1 MKIRSISLTNVRKF
15 VGRTAILSGIGD
27 GISVV
32 SEANEFGKS
41 TFFDSLHALFF
52 EKFGSVAKPIKS
64 LQPYA
69 GGAVK
74 VTAEIEHGGTN
85 YLIEKRW
92 LSQKGATIRN
102 LTGGA
107 IVAQDGEAEDW
118 IAGVIGENRE
128 GPAGLLW
135 VRQGVTLLE
144 ASGGTAAE
152 KAEKE
157 RLTQTRRD
165 LLSSVA
171 GEIEIMTGGR
181 RMDRVLRRCSED
193 LAKFTTSSGKPSGAW
208 KAIQDEVNDLAQ
220 KHLELKKLCDDLAQA
235 LASRRDAEEEI
246 ARLESPAERAR
257 RDKDLKEAQGQE
269 KNAEA
274 HAGKTEHAENVLKT
288 IGLEYDAAVKELHT
302 LEAARQRLI
311 DASAEE
317 VRLGKAVY
325 DANVNVSNLRNSEN
339 EALDRLETAT
349 QALKNLRSELERSHK
364 HQASIQAAKRVEELR
379 LPLGK
384 AKQFRSDIE
393 THSARLAA
401 NKATPQWLKTVEQ
414 ANTDLVRLT
423 TTQLAQA
430 AQIIVTYK
438 TGVRITLDGNSIPE
452 NKTVPLP
459 RRAVIDLPGIG
470 ELQFEAG
477 GGEEHRNLDKEVV
490 KASDKLAQILSACG
504 AKAVMDAHDLARL
517 RQEEVDLEKLAEKSL
532 ALIAPRGI
540 DDLQKLLAEA
550 EGLIVSGG
558 DDVGT
563 IKSPDELTP
572 AISESEENVD
582 KQRNDFS
589 KLQHLRGDAKEKQV
603 RLTTEYEAALRELK
617 LAEQAAGLPQD
628 REDRRLKAAAKVTQI
643 QVKQKDAQNAY
654 ESLMADATDL
664 VTVKAN
670 LSRAEEAV
678 KAVASRLKTLGEK
691 QSALSATIELQAAN
705 GIEERRDEVSGRLE
719 TARLRSQLLAA
730 EVAALIRLRDIIEET
745 RNAAKDTYFEPI
757 KKELI
762 PLLRILHSD
771 AALSFDTTSMLP
783 TRLQRGDAQEEMES
797 LSGGTQEQIA
807 ILTRLAFA
815 NLLAKQGKSM
825 PIILDDALVYS
836 DDSRIIKMFTAL
848 HRAAMNQQIIVFS
861 CRQLAFVGLGGTK
874 PILEIS
880 NVV

>member
-1 MKIRSISLTNVRKF
+1 L
-15 VGRTAILSGIGD
+15 
-27 GISVV
+27 
-32 SEANEFGKS
+32 
-41 TFFDSLHALFF
+41 
-52 EKFGSVAKPIKS
+52 
-64 LQPYA
+64 
-69 GGAVK
+69 
-74 VTAEIEHGGTN
+74 
-85 YLIEKRW
+85 
-92 LSQKGATIRN
+92 
-102 LTGGA
+102 
-107 IVAQDGEAEDW
+107 DGEAEDW
-118 IAGVIGENRE
+118 ITGVIGENRE

-135 VRQGVTLLE
+135 VRQG
-144 ASGGTAAE
+144 AAE

-181 RMDRVLRRCSED
+181 RMDRVLRRCTED
-193 LAKFTTSSGKPSGAW
+193 LAKITTPSGKPSGAW
-208 KAIQDEVNDLAQ
+208 KAIQDDVNELAQ
-220 KHLELKKLCDDLAQA
+220 KHLDLKKLCDDLAQA

-246 ARLESPAERAR
+246 ARLESPAERIR
-257 RDKDLKEAQGQE
+257 REKDLKEAQDQE

-274 HAGKTEHAENVLKT
+274 HAGKAEHAKTVLKT
-288 IGLEYDAAVKELHT
+288 IGLEYDAAVKELHA
-302 LEAARQRLI
+302 LEAVRQRLV
-311 DASAEE
+311 DASTTEDYL
-317 VRLGKAVY
+317 RKAVN
-325 DANVNVSNLRNSEN
+325 DANENVSNLRHLEN
-339 EALDRLETAT
+339 EAFEKLGAAT
-349 QALKNLRSELERSHK
+349 RALKTLRSELELAHK
-364 HQASIQAAKRVEELR
+364 HHASAQATIRVQELR
-379 LPLGK
+379 DTLGK
-384 AKQFRSDIE
+384 AEQLRSDIE
-393 THSARLAA
+393 THAARLAA
-401 NKATPQWLKTVEQ
+401 NKATPQWLKSVEQ

-438 TGVRITLDGNSIPE
+438 TDVRITLDGNPIPE

-504 AKAVMDAHDLARL
+504 AKAVMDAHVLARL

-558 DDVGT
+558 DDIGT

-589 KLQHLRGDAKEKQV
+589 KLQHLHGDAKEKQV

-617 LAEQAAGLPQD
+617 LTEQAAGLAQE
-628 REDRRLKAAAKVTQI
+628 REDRRLKAGAKVTQI
-643 QVKQKDAQNAY
+643 QAKQKDAQNAY
-654 ESLMADATDL
+654 ESVMADATDL

-678 KAVASRLKTLGEK
+678 KAVAWRLKTLGENK
-691 QSALSATIELQAAN
+691 SALSATIELQAAN

-730 EVAALIRLRDIIEET
+730 EVAALTHLRDIIEET

-861 CRQLAFVGLGGTK
+861 CRQLAFASLGGTK
-874 PILEIS
+874 PVLEIS
-880 NVV
+880 NVG